1 MEGWGRHEPELLVSG
16 PACYE
21 CAVRAAADFL
31 PFVLGHLPSSPARV
45 LEVGCGDEGGL
56 VPDLAE
62 RGYHVVG
69 VDPRAP
75 DGDSYLRSAF
85 QDVADVLAEEPW
97 DAVIAARVLHHV
109 EPLDEGVALLA
120 RLAPLLLVDE
130 FAPDLIV
137 GDAQTW
143 YEKRRS
149 AAVDVQAPESIDE
162 WRRRHPGL
170 HGHGVVLGALRRHY
184 EERELV
190 WVPYFHRWLRSS
202 AIEAEE
208 RVAIATGSIRPV
220 GWRWAGDRPRQSP
233 TA

>member
-1 MEGWGRHEPELLVSG
+1 
-16 PACYE
+16 
-21 CAVRAAADFL
+21 VRGAADFL
-31 PFVLGHLPSSPARV
+31 PFVLGHLPRSPARV

-56 VPDLAE
+56 VQDLAE

-75 DGDSYLRSAF
+75 DGERYLRSAF
-85 QDVADVLAEEPW
+85 QEVEDVLAAQPW

-137 GDAQTW
+137 GDVQRW
-143 YEKRRS
+143 YETRRS
-149 AAVDVQAPESIDE
+149 AVGDVQAPESIDE

-170 HGHGVVLGALRRHY
+170 HAHKVVLGSLRHHY

-202 AIEAEE
+202 AVEAEE
-208 RVAIATGSIRPV
+208 RVAIETGVIGPV
-220 GWRWAGDRPRQSP
+220 GWRWAGGRPRHSP